1 MHAIIRIKTRQL
13 LKTQQRKRR
22 NRGRKK
28 SAIEAFSKSLRV
40 SHLVVV
46 KLLMGSDLLL
56 RNSRVSCVKIKCDRQ
71 IDYCCCCCKMIIAV
85 FLITV
90 LLAFLV
96 QWYFERKK
104 FYKFA
109 ENIPSAKNY
118 GILGHGP
125 HFLGKNE
132 EGCEK

>member
-1 MHAIIRIKTRQL
+1 
-13 LKTQQRKRR
+13 
-22 NRGRKK
+22 
-28 SAIEAFSKSLRV
+28 
-40 SHLVVV
+40 
-46 KLLMGSDLLL
+46 
-56 RNSRVSCVKIKCDRQ
+56 
-71 IDYCCCCCKMIIAV
+71 MIIAV

-132 EGCEK
+132 EGCEKWNFMS